1 MKEGQREEGGKLES
15 EFASKCSRTRSGV
28 KVKVT

>member
-15 EFASKCSRTRSGV
+15 EVVSKCSRTRSGV